1 LPVEVVTEPIKKPSI
16 VATIVVLLVKYWLVI
31 VALFSIGV
39 IIVFIYILWKNLKKR
54 VDPFKDIYNR
64 TKALCKFHKNSVIR
78 SVYLVSEN
86 KLQYVGN
93 YMGECIT
100 QDGYKNIMFWK
111 GKKWFAFWIPARLDF
126 MDLVKEIFIIKCNM
140 NKEYISR
147 VWNDEQKKMVEQ
159 REEIATDLASVDG
172 DKLLIKGLGIERV
185 KYFLYPVLR
194 DREGNIADKKIEIF
208 DRQKTPALIETMYN
222 QVEDFANVA
231 RELINLNPLVRFKHK
246 TGEMP
251 EQK

>member
-1 LPVEVVTEPIKKPSI
+1 
-16 VATIVVLLVKYWLVI
+16 
-31 VALFSIGV
+31 
-39 IIVFIYILWKNLKKR
+39 
-54 VDPFKDIYNR
+54 
-64 TKALCKFHKNSVIR
+64 
-78 SVYLVSEN
+78 
-86 KLQYVGN
+86 
-93 YMGECIT
+93 
-100 QDGYKNIMFWK
+100 
-111 GKKWFAFWIPARLDF
+111 

-147 VWNDEQKKMVEQ
+147 VWDDTQKRMIEQKEA
-159 REEIATDLASVDG
+159 IATDLESVDG

-194 DREGNIADKKIEIF
+194 DNLGNIADKKIEIF

>member
-1 LPVEVVTEPIKKPSI
+1 
-16 VATIVVLLVKYWLVI
+16 
-31 VALFSIGV
+31 
-39 IIVFIYILWKNLKKR
+39 
-54 VDPFKDIYNR
+54 
-64 TKALCKFHKNSVIR
+64 
-78 SVYLVSEN
+78 
-86 KLQYVGN
+86 
-93 YMGECIT
+93 
-100 QDGYKNIMFWK
+100 
-111 GKKWFAFWIPARLDF
+111 
-126 MDLVKEIFIIKCNM
+126 M

-147 VWNDEQKKMVEQ
+147 VWDDEQKKMIESK
-159 REEIATDLASVDG
+159 EAIATDLTSVDG
-172 DKLLIKGLGIERV
+172 DKLLVKGLGIERV

-194 DREGNIADKKIEIF
+194 DNMGNIADKKIEIF

>member
-1 LPVEVVTEPIKKPSI
+1 
-16 VATIVVLLVKYWLVI
+16 
-31 VALFSIGV
+31 
-39 IIVFIYILWKNLKKR
+39 
-54 VDPFKDIYNR
+54 
-64 TKALCKFHKNSVIR
+64 
-78 SVYLVSEN
+78 
-86 KLQYVGN
+86 
-93 YMGECIT
+93 MGECIT